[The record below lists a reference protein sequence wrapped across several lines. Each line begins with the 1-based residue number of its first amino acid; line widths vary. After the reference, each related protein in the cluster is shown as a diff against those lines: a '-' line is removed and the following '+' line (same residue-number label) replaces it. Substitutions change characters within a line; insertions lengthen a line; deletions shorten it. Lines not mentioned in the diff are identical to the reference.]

1 MKKRSLLIL
10 SACICILAACISCT
24 SAPQGTDIK
33 PLDLLDDAGAFYI
46 KLPKK
51 TDPVLVERILRS
63 SVDGLDEGDAKT
75 IASHID
81 TIYTGIA
88 RARRNTTI
96 QAAISGS
103 VPKKIVQSLLKKH
116 AAWNQKEL
124 KIEGSDRTYF
134 YYTSSVSDMQ
144 LAFPSNKI
152 ACVAKDVGPMLIDFD
167 SHSFMEDFSHRVSD
181 AVYEWLDDAGS
192 EIRFYAPNPLSF
204 LTILTGANLNLQL
217 NYVCGSMITDA
228 HHDDQYVMSIEF
240 DFYNEKVVNMGK
252 AMLALAFGLTNS
264 QAVQNSPTNIT
275 VSGIKISKQQ
285 LYKLFLL

>member
-1 MKKRSLLIL
+1 MKRHSLLIF
-10 SACICILAACISCT
+10 SACMCTLAAFISCK
-24 SAPQGTDIK
+24 SAPQSTDVK
-33 PLDLLDDAGAFYI
+33 PLDLLDDASAFYI

-63 SVDGLDEGDAKT
+63 GVEGLDESDAKI

-88 RARRNTTI
+88 RSRRETTM

-116 AAWNQKEL
+116 ADWNQNEM
-124 KIEGSDRTYF
+124 KIEESGRKYF
-134 YYTSSVSDMQ
+134 YYTSAVSDMQ

-152 ACVAKDVGPMLIDFD
+152 ACVAKDVSPMLADFD
-167 SHSFMEDFSHRVSD
+167 SHSFAEDFSHRVSD
-181 AVYEWLDDAGS
+181 AVYEWLGDAGS
-192 EIRFYAPNPLSF
+192 DIRFYAPNPLSF

-228 HHDDQYVMSIEF
+228 QHDDQYIMSIEF
-240 DFYNEKVVNMGK
+240 DFYNTKVVNTGK

-264 QAVQNSPTNIT
+264 QVTQNSPANIT
-275 VSGIKISKQQ
+275 VSGIKIRKQQ